1 MRPTVHLERDGLS
14 VLVLILLMPA
24 YVIIM
29 NVVAAVQRLQTP
41 GTASGRELHCTAA
54 RLFDN
59 NCISRDSITIYYS
72 QVIGNI
78 MLFTESTIT
87 STTYVSRVL
96 QVQLEINQHPNGM
109 PITSPSSSPAPS
121 AKADAAN
128 GSLSNQPRCPSTYHY
143 CPLAP

>member
-41 GTASGRELHCTAA
+41 GTGRVPVLHCTAA

-59 NCISRDSITIYYS
+59 NSFSRTALPFTI
-72 QVIGNI
+72 
-78 MLFTESTIT
+78 
-87 STTYVSRVL
+87 R
-96 QVQLEINQHPNGM
+96 
-109 PITSPSSSPAPS
+109 
-121 AKADAAN
+121 K
-128 GSLSNQPRCPSTYHY
+128 SLAT
-143 CPLAP
+143 

>member
-29 NVVAAVQRLQTP
+29 NVVAAVQP

-59 NCISRDSITIYYS
+59 NCISRTALPFTI
-72 QVIGNI
+72 
-78 MLFTESTIT
+78 
-87 STTYVSRVL
+87 R
-96 QVQLEINQHPNGM
+96 
-109 PITSPSSSPAPS
+109 
-121 AKADAAN
+121 K
-128 GSLSNQPRCPSTYHY
+128 SLAT
-143 CPLAP
+143 

>member
-14 VLVLILLMPA
+14 VLVLIVLLMPA

-59 NCISRDSITIYYS
+59 NCISRTALPFTI
-72 QVIGNI
+72 
-78 MLFTESTIT
+78 
-87 STTYVSRVL
+87 R
-96 QVQLEINQHPNGM
+96 
-109 PITSPSSSPAPS
+109 
-121 AKADAAN
+121 K
-128 GSLSNQPRCPSTYHY
+128 SLAT
-143 CPLAP
+143 